1 MPVVAKQRAAMD
13 ESNIDHQR
21 GERTGL
27 SEIIFAENKTTEQT
41 LEIARSLY
49 DRHGFALA
57 TRVDRETGGILCA
70 ELDDSRYDARARCFV
85 AGKVPRT
92 GRTIGVVCAGTSDL
106 PVADEAAF
114 VLEALG
120 HDALRQT
127 DVGVAGLHRVL
138 ANIDALQR
146 CDAVIVV
153 AGMEG
158 ALPSVVAGLI
168 KPAVIAVPTS
178 IGYGA
183 SFGGIAALL
192 GMLTACAP
200 GIAVVNI
207 DSGFGAAA
215 VAHKIALRVGFAG
228 RQ

>member
-1 MPVVAKQRAAMD
+1 MPAVAKQRAGMD

-27 SEIIFAENKTTEQT
+27 SEVIFAENKTTEQT
-41 LEIARSLY
+41 LGIARSLH

-57 TRVDRETGGILCA
+57 TRVDQETGRHLTA
-70 ELDDSRYDARARCFV
+70 EIRDSRYDARARCF
-85 AGKVPRT
+85 ASGKMPRT
-92 GRTIGVVCAGTSDL
+92 GRTVGVVCAGTSDL
-106 PVADEAAF
+106 IVADEAAF
-114 VLEALG
+114 VLEALV
-120 HDALRQT
+120 HDVLRQT

-138 ANIDALQR
+138 ANIEALQR

-168 KPAVIAVPTS
+168 KPPVIAVPTS
-178 IGYGA
+178 VGYGA

-215 VAHKIALRVGFAG
+215 VAHKIALRVAFAAE
-228 RQ
+228 Q

>member
-1 MPVVAKQRAAMD
+1 MMD
-13 ESNIDHQR
+13 GANIDHGR
-21 GERTGL
+21 AERTGL
-27 SEIIFAENKTTEQT
+27 PEVILAEYKTPEQT
-41 LEIARSLY
+41 LAIAK
-49 DRHGFALA
+49 DVHARHGFVLA
-57 TRVDRETGGILCA
+57 TRVSA
-70 ELDDSRYDARARCFV
+70 EVAQLLTRRIQGARYDARARCFA
-85 AGKVPRT
+85 AGSRERT
-92 GRTIGVVCAGTSDL
+92 GRKVAVVCAGTSDL

-114 VLEALG
+114 VLDALG
-120 HDALRQT
+120 HDVVRQT

-138 ANIDALQR
+138 ANIDALQQ

-168 KPAVIAVPTS
+168 QPPVVAVPTS
-178 IGYGA
+178 VGYGA
-183 SFGGIAALL
+183 SFGGVAALL

-215 VAHKIALRVGFAG
+215 VAHKIALRAAG
-228 RQ
+228 RPSGKKMVTER